1 MEVHMKSLL
10 TLILMSVPALA
21 LAQYSNPDQSFYEH
35 LAEGGMAEVEA
46 GKLAQKNGTSQAVK
60 EFAAMMV
67 KDHSAANDKLKKLA
81 DSKSVKLPEGPSV
94 TQQAKKKMLE
104 MKSGSSFDKDY
115 IEGQVKAHEE
125 TVELLKKEISSG
137 KDADAKAF
145 ASEVLPTVEAHLTKI
160 NQIAADSGVKK

>member
-1 MEVHMKSLL
+1 MLQFDAA
-10 TLILMSVPALA
+10 IAALA
-21 LAQYSNPDQSFYEH
+21 RTQYGNFTLE
-35 LAEGGMAEVEA
+35 
-46 GKLAQKNGTSQAVK
+46 QADGLGASPRK
-60 EFAAMMV
+60 IRLKFAAMMV

-94 TQQAKKKMLE
+94 TQKAQKKMLE
-104 MKSGSSFDKDY
+104 MKSSSSFDKDY